1 MNVLILDEQLE
12 LADHIRQLARRHG
25 WQPHFV
31 GSLPELELAL
41 ATQGR
46 PAFVLINQH
55 APLTAWELE
64 QRLPGLTG
72 YAPFVVLSEPGGPAG
87 LGDLPGVVCLERPLR
102 MAETGRRLARVLA
115 ELGFESSRGA
125 RHGIIGRS
133 KHLDEMLARLEKV
146 APSEA
151 NVCISGESGTGKE
164 LLAQAIHDLSPRA
177 DRPFVTLDCTAIPE
191 TLMESHLFGHV
202 RGSFTGAVQHRT
214 GFFSLAHTGTLFID
228 EISELSLPMQAKL
241 LRAIQTREFVKVG
254 DSKPTRTDIRLITAS
269 NKDLPQAVQTGA
281 FREDLYF
288 RIAVVMIEVPP
299 LRERQG
305 DVPLLAD
312 HFIRKFA
319 AAHRKAV
326 PRLIPRALELL
337 EACNWPGNVRQL
349 ENCLEQAVVLCEE
362 NRIDVNLL
370 SLGGNTEQS
379 RYAERL
385 VFPPGLT
392 LQELELQYILQTLAR
407 AGQSRTRVA
416 KLLGISL
423 RSLQYKLRTYGQE
436 HPKPWRSSPSGEQ
449 PETSA
454 RCDDPVTPPGA
465 ARDGRLRASHHAQTS
480 ELN

>member
-72 YAPFVVLSEPGGPAG
+72 DAPFVVLSEPGGLTG
-87 LGDLPGVVCLERPLR
+87 LGNLPGVVCLERPLR
-102 MAETGRRLARVLA
+102 MAETGRRLAQVLA

-133 KHLDEMLARLEKV
+133 KQLDEMLARLEKV

-164 LLAQAIHDLSPRA
+164 LLAKAIHNLSPRA
-177 DRPFVTLDCTAIPE
+177 DRPLVVLDCTAIPE
-191 TLMESHLFGHV
+191 SLMESHLFGHV
-202 RGSFTGAVQHRT
+202 RGSFTGAVEHRT
-214 GFFSLAHTGTLFID
+214 GFFSLADTGTLFID

-269 NKDLPQAVQTGA
+269 NKDLRQAVQAGT

-288 RIAVVMIEVPP
+288 RIAVVMIQVPP

-312 HFIRKFA
+312 HFLRKFA

-326 PRLIPRALELL
+326 PRLLPQALELM
-337 EACNWPGNVRQL
+337 EAYDWPGNVRQL

-362 NRIDVNLL
+362 NLIDVDLL
-370 SLGGNTEQS
+370 SLG
-379 RYAERL
+379 
-385 VFPPGLT
+385 
-392 LQELELQYILQTLAR
+392 
-407 AGQSRTRVA
+407 
-416 KLLGISL
+416 K
-423 RSLQYKLRTYGQE
+423 
-436 HPKPWRSSPSGEQ
+436 KP
-449 PETSA
+449 
-454 RCDDPVTPPGA
+454 
-465 ARDGRLRASHHAQTS
+465 
-480 ELN
+480 